1 MTELTLV
8 EALQRGISAHRS
20 GNIEEADR
28 FYTAVLKVQ
37 PDHPDAN
44 HNMGVITVSLNKLDQ
59 ALPFFKKALD
69 VKPGVAQYWLSYIDT
84 LIKLKRFEKA
94 RAVLK
99 QAQEYGAKGNNFDKL
114 ENRLVT
120 EQRNTGIMSF
130 KSIAVS
136 QKKVGAKTETLHE
149 LIEYID
155 ELREKNELDKAIK
168 VGFDSLERHQ
178 AEASLIA
185 TIAHCFIIK
194 NNTTEALH
202 LLNELK

>member
-1 MTELTLV
+1 MELTLV

-20 GNIEEADR
+20 GNIEEANR

-99 QAQEYGAKGNNFDKL
+99 QAQEYDPAISNNLKQMAS
-114 ENRLVT
+114 T
-120 EQRNTGIMSF
+120 HYK
-130 KSIAVS
+130 KSRHKT
-136 QKKVGAKTETLHE
+136 QKT
-149 LIEYID
+149 
-155 ELREKNELDKAIK
+155 
-168 VGFDSLERHQ
+168 
-178 AEASLIA
+178 
-185 TIAHCFIIK
+185 
-194 NNTTEALH
+194 
-202 LLNELK
+202 